1 MAELNK
7 GKLQRPSPHLIR
19 LLKLL
24 RRTSRTVGYS
34 IILLLKWEFP
44 TNDYR
49 L

>member
-7 GKLQRPSPHLIR
+7 GQTAETITHLIR